1 MPDFKITSKLHLCAF
16 LWLFVLGFCAIP
28 ISSPAAANLKYAS
41 IVMDADT
48 GQILHQRYADKML
61 HPASLTKIM
70 TLLMV
75 FDALDKGTLKLDDRI
90 PISSYAASMVP
101 SKLGLSPGSTIKVE
115 DAIYALV
122 TKSANDIA
130 VAVAERLGKTETRFA
145 VFMTMKAQ
153 EIGMSRTRFVNASGL
168 HHPKQ
173 VSTARDMAK
182 MARYLIRNYPT
193 HYRYFSTRNFT
204 YNGHSYRNHNRLM
217 SSYDGMDGIKTGYI
231 QASGF
236 NLVAS
241 AQRGNKR
248 LIGVVFGG
256 RSSATRNAH
265 MKELLDNAF
274 GNTSYTRIAKAPPVP
289 EEKPVMQLA
298 SLSGKASPDVAP
310 QNILETR
317 PSGDEGV
324 TQLALVADQ
333 TAKHIKRIED
343 LIGQGDIDP
352 ELMDRFETGLISA
365 TLHTGAEYSL
375 GSVNSRQ
382 IGFLNKFK
390 TNTGARLAEK
400 DLSLAQKQSK
410 TWSVQIGA
418 YEKRATSNQVLYAA
432 HQKLPESLK
441 HSAPF
446 VAPVKSAD
454 GWMYR
459 AWLTGLNH
467 QEALLA
473 CSYYKACLV
482 ISPASY
488 GGS

>member
-1 MPDFKITSKLHLCAF
+1 MS
-16 LWLFVLGFCAIP
+16 
-28 ISSPAAANLKYAS
+28 ANLKYAS
-41 IVMDADT
+41 IVMDAQT

-90 PISSYAASMVP
+90 PISSHAASMVP

-182 MARYLIRNYPT
+182 MARYLLQNYPT
-193 HYRYFSTRNFT
+193 HYRYFSTRKFT
-204 YNGHSYRNHNRLM
+204 YNGHTYGNHNRLM

-241 AQRGNKR
+241 ARRGNKR

-274 GNTSYTRIAKAPPVP
+274 GDTSYTRMAKAPPVP
-289 EEKPVMQLA
+289 QEKPVTILA
-298 SLSGKASPDVAP
+298 SVAGRSVTTAKP
-310 QNILETR
+310 QNILETETSR
-317 PSGDEGV
+317 DDAF
-324 TQLALVADQ
+324 TQLAQVADQ

-375 GSVNSRQ
+375 GTVNSRQ
-382 IGFLNKFK
+382 IGFLNRFK
-390 TNTGARLAEK
+390 TRAGTRLAEK
-400 DLSLAQKQSK
+400 DLSQAQKQSK

-432 HQKLPESLK
+432 HQKLPDTLK
-441 HSAPF
+441 HSTPF
-446 VAPVKSAD
+446 VAPVKSAE
-454 GWMYR
+454 GWVYR

-488 GGS
+488 SGS